1 MLRDN
6 SLIPAEAVRL
16 AALGMLAERPCHYG
30 ELAGEIRHFIS
41 RITGPSLDLMGTS
54 IELLRYD
61 GLIEAIDGT
70 GMEDNAQLRLTEAGR
85 TAFAALMGAG
95 LKVPG
100 GEINRLAAA
109 LKLRFLHLLP
119 APEQSTQVAIMTDW
133 CRAELARLLD
143 LRQTVAVADLG
154 QWLDMEIA
162 LYQSR
167 LDWLGQ
173 RIQA

>member
-16 AALGMLAERPCHYG
+16 AALGMLAEKPYCYG

-54 IELLRYD
+54 IELLRYN
-61 GLIEAIDGT
+61 GLIEAVDGK
-70 GMEDNAQLRLTEAGR
+70 GMEDNALLRLTETGR
-85 TAFAALMGAG
+85 TAFLTLMGAA

-100 GEINRLAAA
+100 GEVNRLSAA

-119 APEQSTQVAIMTDW
+119 EAEQRLQFAIMSDW

-143 LRQTVAVADLG
+143 LRQGIAVAELA
-154 QWLDMEIA
+154 QWLDLEIA
-162 LYQSR
+162 FYQSR
-167 LDWLGQ
+167 LDWLESRG
-173 RIQA
+173 